1 MSNVKSKSNK
11 IRQVRK
17 LKKKK
22 TPVLD
27 FQFIFPPFAN
37 IPEQSIIE
45 QKDRQD

>member
-11 IRQVRK
+11 IGQVRK
-17 LKKKK
+17 LKKK